1 MKRRILLTITAVC
14 TVFSIV
20 GGYVF
25 FTSQQTTTSENK
37 SAVSKK
43 KPPTTKNEKPKQPP
57 NKLTLGK
64 NKENSHLEKNFGG
77 KQLQVEGI
85 DDRAFQSSLKKRTE
99 IKMKPEKAPPKKQ
112 DIKPV
117 KPIPSK
123 PEKEEDSSSPIYEK
137 ARVMKPINNQL
148 DKLDLAVLEA
158 KEPLIIGA
166 DVTKLQQLIATKQ
179 LSYKELA
186 GIYLNRI
193 KKYDQNGQ
201 TLNAITEINPTII
214 AEAEQLDKDNS
225 ANKSA
230 LYGMPV
236 LFKR

>member
-99 IKMKPEKAPPKKQ
+99 IKMKPEKHHQKN
-112 DIKPV
+112 
-117 KPIPSK
+117 
-123 PEKEEDSSSPIYEK
+123 
-137 ARVMKPINNQL
+137 R
-148 DKLDLAVLEA
+148 
-158 KEPLIIGA
+158 
-166 DVTKLQQLIATKQ
+166 T
-179 LSYKELA
+179 
-186 GIYLNRI
+186 LNR
-193 KKYDQNGQ
+193 
-201 TLNAITEINPTII
+201 
-214 AEAEQLDKDNS
+214 
-225 ANKSA
+225 
-230 LYGMPV
+230 
-236 LFKR
+236 